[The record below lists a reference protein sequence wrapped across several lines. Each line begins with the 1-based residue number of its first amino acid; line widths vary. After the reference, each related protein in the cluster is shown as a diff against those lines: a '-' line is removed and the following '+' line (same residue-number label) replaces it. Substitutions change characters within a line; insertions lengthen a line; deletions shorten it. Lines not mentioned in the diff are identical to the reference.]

1 MHQSVVP
8 RVVGGI
14 VVVAVGLCLTQT
26 VAAGEEKFV
35 SWADLARR
43 HGWTDVTSGGPIID
57 GAPADPRC
65 PGTQRS
71 GGTFAFLCAT
81 EDGGRSWRRVFQA
94 GTGLTYIRDFTR
106 TSRVAGVVAISR
118 DDEFPRT
125 LRTGVFWTRDNG
137 EHWYETTRIGPLV
150 EHRAG
155 RLFWRNPGGPL
166 YEVRPWPPR
175 EAVRCPG
182 FFAWH
187 ALDQRRRS
195 DGNVCVGGPVN
206 AGIRSIRVPARR

>member
-1 MHQSVVP
+1 MLRRILAGVVLGTSLTASVA
-8 RVVGGI
+8 G
-14 VVVAVGLCLTQT
+14 
-26 VAAGEEKFV
+26 AADKFV
-35 SWADLARR
+35 SWADPAHR
-43 HGWTDVTSGGPIID
+43 HGWTDVTSGGPIVD
-57 GAPADPRC
+57 GTPPDPRC

-71 GGTFAFLCAT
+71 EGTTAFLCTT
-81 EDGGRSWRRVFQA
+81 EDAGRSWRRIFQA
-94 GTGLTYIRDFTR
+94 GRGLNYLRDFTG
-106 TSRVAGVVAISR
+106 TSRGAGVVAISR
-118 DDEFPRT
+118 DDRLPRT

-175 EAVRCPG
+175 ERVRCPG

-187 ALDQRRRS
+187 ALDQRPRTN
-195 DGNVCVGGPVN
+195 GNVCVGGRVN
-206 AGIRSIRVPARR
+206 AGIRSILIFGPS